1 MAAGKEFAR
10 NESYQMVNQ
19 SRRITVSEQSD
30 THHAPQVEAASA
42 VSEAGMVESPAIA
55 PDHEAPKAD
64 APKVEPPKIE
74 APKAEAPKIEVS
86 KAGAPGATGKVLIM
100 APGDRSWR
108 GESGAKT
115 QAGQAPAQG
124 KRRFAA
130 MAAVAALATI
140 AGAAGGVLATMGVMH
155 TADAAA
161 TAPASGALEAAI
173 ARVDAD
179 MLALKAGLDHTSK
192 MALTQFN
199 KTSDR
204 LDRIEKAQAEPTAK
218 LAKLSEAL
226 ERLRAT
232 PAPVPVVAAA
242 PTPVAPKEVT
252 GSVTP
257 PVAATAAPA
266 PAAAPPTAAP
276 ASATPP
282 RPEVG
287 HLPTVDGW
295 YLADVGYGGAL
306 IRNRRGTFEV
316 YAGDY
321 IPGLGRIDAIRKQDG
336 HWVVVTSKGLV
347 VARQ

>member
-1 MAAGKEFAR
+1 MKVTKWSINSG
-10 NESYQMVNQ
+10 ESH
-19 SRRITVSEQSD
+19 VSEQSEQTQD
-30 THHAPQVEAASA
+30 APKVEAAA
-42 VSEAGMVESPAIA
+42 AAPEAGIIDSPAIA
-55 PDHEAPKAD
+55 PDHEAPKPD
-64 APKVEPPKIE
+64 APKVEAPKI
-74 APKAEAPKIEVS
+74 EAPKIEVS
-86 KAGAPGATGKVLIM
+86 KAGAPGTAGKVLIM

-108 GESGAKT
+108 GEGGAK
-115 QAGQAPAQG
+115 AGQAPAQG

-130 MAAVAALATI
+130 MAAMVTLATI
-140 AGAAGGVLATMGVMH
+140 AGAAGGALTTMGVMH

-161 TAPASGALEAAI
+161 TAPPSGALEAAI

-192 MALTQFN
+192 TALTQFN

-204 LDRIEKAQAEPTAK
+204 LDKIEKAQAEPNAK

-226 ERLRAT
+226 EKLRAT
-232 PAPVPVVAAA
+232 PAPVVAAA
-242 PTPVAPKEVT
+242 APAAVAPVAPKEVT

-257 PVAATAAPA
+257 PAA
-266 PAAAPPTAAP
+266 AAP
-276 ASATPP
+276 ASATPAAAASNP
-282 RPEVG
+282 PKPEVG
-287 HLPTVDGW
+287 RLPTVDGW

-321 IPGLGRIDAIRKQDG
+321 IQGLGRIDAIRKQDG

-347 VARQ
+347 VAR